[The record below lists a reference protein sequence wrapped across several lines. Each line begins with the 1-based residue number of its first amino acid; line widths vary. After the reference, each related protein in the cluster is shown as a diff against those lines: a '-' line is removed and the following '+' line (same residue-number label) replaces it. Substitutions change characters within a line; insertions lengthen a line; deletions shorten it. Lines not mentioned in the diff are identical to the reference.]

1 MGKLAQESFW
11 RVGLVRVSWTVR
23 PRADPYSP
31 FAVMGPS
38 GAGKSTFLDAIC
50 QRTPPGRSQGRVT
63 INNSTEFSTRELFSF
78 VEQDDA
84 LLGVL
89 TVKETVTFA
98 AHLA

>member
-1 MGKLAQESFW
+1 
-11 RVGLVRVSWTVR
+11 
-23 PRADPYSP
+23 
-31 FAVMGPS
+31 MGPS

-50 QRTPPGRSQGRVT
+50 QRTPSGRSQGRVT
-63 INNSTEFSTRELFSF
+63 INKSTEFSTRELFSF

>member
-1 MGKLAQESFW
+1 
-11 RVGLVRVSWTVR
+11 
-23 PRADPYSP
+23 
-31 FAVMGPS
+31 MGPS

-50 QRTPPGRSQGRVT
+50 QRTPSARSQGQVT
-63 INNSTEFSTRELFSF
+63 VNGSTEFSTRELFSF